1 MVADVDLEVAALS
14 VHHGEVVH
22 QEGGG
27 EPQGGPVVGGGA
39 LAFRRHSG
47 TETRTEN
54 ISLEKYFT
62 KAISFMCR
70 AGSISWNKGGKGD
83 TP

>member
-27 EPQGGPVVGGGA
+27 ELQGGPVV
-39 LAFRRHSG
+39 
-47 TETRTEN
+47 
-54 ISLEKYFT
+54 
-62 KAISFMCR
+62 R
-70 AGSISWNKGGKGD
+70 AGDPAVRGDSGAVTRAGKVK
-83 TP
+83 T

>member
-27 EPQGGPVVGGGA
+27 EPQGGPVV
-39 LAFRRHSG
+39 
-47 TETRTEN
+47 
-54 ISLEKYFT
+54 
-62 KAISFMCR
+62 R
-70 AGSISWNKGGKGD
+70 AGDPAVRGDSRAVTITVRKIFKG
-83 TP
+83 